1 MAKIY
6 AYVSSE
12 ACNYMQVVLPGTID
26 TNGKQISRD
35 GDYVPWRY
43 GQRETGRIA
52 ADEAGRWAGRAARA
66 VARLLGW

>member
-1 MAKIY
+1 MSKTY
-6 AYVSSE
+6 AYVTDE
-12 ACNYMQVVLPGTID
+12 TCRYMQAVKPGSIVGD
-26 TNGKQISRD
+26 RPVSHH
-35 GDYVPWRY
+35 GDYLAWRY